1 MGQFLSYCN
10 TSSNSTVQLAGV
22 AAIVIAAKKEESNA
36 PKLDEVGRYTAG
48 SCTDTAIRDQELH
61 MLEVNGEQTKICED
75 LLFCFDKRQ
84 LHQFYVCTQSV

>member
-1 MGQFLSYCN
+1 MKAFRSHTLTFNLWIISCN
-10 TSSNSTVQLAGV
+10 INNIQLAGV

-61 MLEVNGEQTKICED
+61 MLEVNIVVTQI
-75 LLFCFDKRQ
+75 LRRFIVLFR
-84 LHQFYVCTQSV
+84 